1 MLIQTEGRRPW
12 IRESGAREARYQCY
26 KTIPGILIGPLVT
39 SEAVSF
45 ECILVSCVPVS
56 NMRRIQSFYHLNVSS
71 EYSVIRQDPC
81 SVIVLVR
88 KGVAIVS
95 EQL

>member
-1 MLIQTEGRRPW
+1 MLIQTEGGRPW

-26 KTIPGILIGPLVT
+26 KTIPGVLIGPLVT

-56 NMRRIQSFYHLNVSS
+56 NMRIQSFYHLNVNS
-71 EYSVIRQDPC
+71 EYSVIPQDSC

-88 KGVAIVS
+88 KGVATVS

>member
-1 MLIQTEGRRPW
+1 MIQTEGRRPW

-56 NMRRIQSFYHLNVSS
+56 NMRRIQSFYHLNVSDSVIS
-71 EYSVIRQDPC
+71 EYSVIPQVFSD
-81 SVIVLVR
+81 IVCEKRVWLCV
-88 KGVAIVS
+88 
-95 EQL
+95 